1 MSPMEWKQYRPEKR
15 VAMAG
20 ALFGVA
26 GMQVP
31 KGPSHSL
38 TIGPRLNRIS
48 MTRGDFPFDDK
59 VEGGRVGDSRADRHA
74 A

>member
-1 MSPMEWKQYRPEKR
+1 MSQMEWKQYRLEKR

-26 GMQVP
+26 GMQMP

-38 TIGPRLNRIS
+38 TTAPCLNRIS
-48 MTRGDFPFDDK
+48 NRAAEVSFDDK
-59 VEGGRVGDSRADRHA
+59 VKGAWVGDSRADRHA

>member
-1 MSPMEWKQYRPEKR
+1 MSPFEWKQYRPGKR

-31 KGPSHSL
+31 KGPSHSWM
-38 TIGPRLNRIS
+38 TGPRLIRIS
-48 MTRGDFPFDDK
+48 MRAADLPLDDK
-59 VEGGRVGDSRADRHA
+59 VQGGGVGDTKVDRNA
-74 A
+74 V